1 MLSNIGSIVGIAS
14 GLNSLSASP
23 GKAQSQA
30 QQAVDPF
37 AKYRD
42 NFAQM
47 YSGMMQPG
55 AQQDITKMPGY
66 SQFQTGVLNPAL
78 EASKR
83 SSAASGMMRSGNE
96 QMALQN
102 VGQQGYYGFM
112 TDYMNRLA
120 TGSGAGYAPAQGG
133 VAGINAAN
141 QVQQAQMQGLGG
153 VTQGIS
159 QLYNASGS
167 GGYTMSDPNTHFGTQ
182 GMTSDQLAS
191 YFPG

>member
-1 MLSNIGSIVGIAS
+1 MLSTIGSIVGIAS

>member
-14 GLNSLSASP
+14 GLNSMFSSP